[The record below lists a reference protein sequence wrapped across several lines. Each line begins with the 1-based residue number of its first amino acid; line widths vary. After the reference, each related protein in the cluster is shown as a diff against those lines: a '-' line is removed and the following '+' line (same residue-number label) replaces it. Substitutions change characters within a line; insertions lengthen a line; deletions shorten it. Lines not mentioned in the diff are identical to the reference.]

1 MKYTFY
7 IAFIISVSLLF
18 TTQGFSQPFS
28 PSDFQKGVALDFSI
42 IDEKRIE
49 KGIKLINEAYEIE
62 KEAILAIEAIAE
74 DEKLKQTVPGYK
86 KAVKRLVQA
95 SESYREGFMILYTVF
110 QENSI
115 KFKDTQR
122 KINHYAAGVNKAKFY
137 ERKAS
142 KAYSRALSIRDL
154 LLEMEKFD
162 LIQYKMAE
170 ALELEKLS
178 IRDRGRALQIYQDFP
193 VEYDYGWEDDV
204 TEEQVNA
211 AFKDPAISRPPD
223 DLFVQAKKAAVTEDA
238 PEKPAEAPIVF
249 HVQIAAH
256 TVKMSDEYIEEH
268 IYQGSEP
275 VTEIFE
281 DNWYKYI
288 IGRYDNFNDAKEL
301 LIASRVR
308 KAFVVAYQGGKRLTI
323 KQALAKI
330 KQNQ

>member
-193 VEYDYGWEDDV
+193 VEYDYSWEDDV

-223 DLFVQAKKAAVTEDA
+223 DLFVQAKK
-238 PEKPAEAPIVF
+238 
-249 HVQIAAH
+249 
-256 TVKMSDEYIEEH
+256 
-268 IYQGSEP
+268 
-275 VTEIFE
+275 
-281 DNWYKYI
+281 
-288 IGRYDNFNDAKEL
+288 
-301 LIASRVR
+301 
-308 KAFVVAYQGGKRLTI
+308 RL
-323 KQALAKI
+323 
-330 KQNQ
+330 

>member
-1 MKYTFY
+1 MCIAANRYFCNNLIIYEVYILYSFY
-7 IAFIISVSLLF
+7 NIRLFIIYH
-18 TTQGFSQPFS
+18 TGFSQPFS

-154 LLEMEKFD
+154 LLEMEN
-162 LIQYKMAE
+162 
-170 ALELEKLS
+170 S
-178 IRDRGRALQIYQDFP
+178 I
-193 VEYDYGWEDDV
+193 
-204 TEEQVNA
+204 
-211 AFKDPAISRPPD
+211 
-223 DLFVQAKKAAVTEDA
+223 
-238 PEKPAEAPIVF
+238 
-249 HVQIAAH
+249 
-256 TVKMSDEYIEEH
+256 
-268 IYQGSEP
+268 
-275 VTEIFE
+275 
-281 DNWYKYI
+281 
-288 IGRYDNFNDAKEL
+288 
-301 LIASRVR
+301 
-308 KAFVVAYQGGKRLTI
+308 
-323 KQALAKI
+323 
-330 KQNQ
+330 